1 MRSRRI
7 VTTKPRA
14 VPRLALDSRLGQTTA
29 LGAPEPATRRAQ
41 SRPADMPRRTAV
53 RHDLLRHAACTTRHA
68 TSDMPQAGARR
79 SAAAHPA
86 PRWFVC
92 LCVCLLVCLFVCL
105 FARRTSKKIGT
116 KELIDWQ
123 CPTLA
128 LHCAYVSTPISTPSV
143 PPRVQVPHA
152 HLRYCGVLRGTHR
165 DEDRRE
171 HRRPSRGREERVRRE
186 RAVEVALDRLDGLQ
200 NVSAACCNAD
210 RALQHRPWRPYHVEC
225 SECKSTELLSSA
237 RTVPSA
243 DRDANAHRCGSRSRP
258 ARA

>member
-29 LGAPEPATRRAQ
+29 LGALEPATRRAQ

-92 LCVCLLVCLFVCL
+92 LCVCLFVCLFVCL
-105 FARRTSKKIGT
+105 LVCLLACLFVCSTDQQEDRHQGAHRLAVPHARV
-116 KELIDWQ
+116 
-123 CPTLA
+123 A
-128 LHCAYVSTPISTPSV
+128 LCVCEYPHQYPVSTPTSPGPARR
-143 PPRVQVPHA
+143 PP
-152 HLRYCGVLRGTHR
+152 VLRGTAGTHR
-165 DEDRRE
+165 DEDRQE
-171 HRRPSRGREERVRRE
+171 LRRPSRGREERVRRE

-200 NVSAACCNAD
+200 NVCGM
-210 RALQHRPWRPYHVEC
+210 LQRGP
-225 SECKSTELLSSA
+225 STGLA
-237 RTVPSA
+237 GRT
-243 DRDANAHRCGSRSRP
+243 R
-258 ARA
+258 

>member
-1 MRSRRI
+1 M
-7 VTTKPRA
+7 
-14 VPRLALDSRLGQTTA
+14 
-29 LGAPEPATRRAQ
+29 
-41 SRPADMPRRTAV
+41 

-116 KELIDWQ
+116 KELIDWP

-128 LHCAYVSTPISTPSV
+128 LHCAYVSTPVSTPSV

-152 HLRYCGVLRGTHR
+152 HLRYCGVLPTRTDGSIVLK
-165 DEDRRE
+165 
-171 HRRPSRGREERVRRE
+171 PSRGREERVRRE

-200 NVSAACCNAD
+200 KASAACCNAD
-210 RALQHRPWRPYHVEC
+210 RALQHRPCRPYHMKY

-243 DRDANAHRCGSRSRP
+243 DRDATAHRCGSRSRP